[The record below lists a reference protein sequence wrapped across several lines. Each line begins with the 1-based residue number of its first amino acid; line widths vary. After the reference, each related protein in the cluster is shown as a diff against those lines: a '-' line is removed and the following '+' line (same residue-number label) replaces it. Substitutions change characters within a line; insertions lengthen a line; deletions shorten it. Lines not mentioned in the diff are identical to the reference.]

1 MDRIFNSIKA
11 QARSL
16 DQRAGQ
22 PRFATVASVNP
33 GTATARVMLQP
44 EGMLS
49 GWLPILSAWTG
60 AGWGMVCPPQP
71 GDQVLVV
78 PQESDAENAVIIGRA
93 YSDVQAPPGAP
104 AGELWLVH
112 RSGSFFKLQNDGT
125 LRVRGDLHVDGD
137 VYDRTG
143 SLNRLRNDY
152 NQHVHTDSRGGLTS
166 VPDRQEAS

>member
-1 MDRIFNSIKA
+1 MDRILNAIKA
-11 QARSL
+11 HAKSL

-22 PRFATVASVNP
+22 PRFATVVSVNP
-33 GTATARVMLQP
+33 GAATARVMLQP

-78 PQESDAENAVIIGRA
+78 SQESDAENAVIVGRA

-104 AGELWLVH
+104 PGEFWLVH
-112 RSGSFFKLQNDGT
+112 RSGSFVKLKNDGT
-125 LRVRGDLHVDGD
+125 VQVRGDFHVDGD

-143 SLNRLRNDY
+143 SLNRLRTDY
-152 NQHVHTDSRGGLTS
+152 NLHIHTDSRGGPTS
-166 VPDRQEAS
+166 VPDCQEVS